1 MEHFKEFEIDLGT
14 TRTIDHA
21 EELAT
26 ELVNFTTNG
35 HKPLGFA
42 EFTRLVS
49 TGHLTR
55 PPVESDPFIYRGDAE
70 LARSDD
76 EIHASTGIT
85 GDAFKR
91 LRRAFLFKKA
101 RETAY
106 TQIEHEKEILIH
118 SRSLAQSRTPTH
130 SDYVAYLTAFHKN
143 DLEAFFQPWALPV
156 SSRDLKAHAY
166 IGACSGHGKSELI
179 KVMLYGL
186 LKKRQGAILFD
197 PHGDIAEEVVKWR
210 EFAEDKERLIYF
222 YPYLAGRDLATV
234 PRLNPLA
241 PLYQSEQLDSAVE
254 NFIDTLSAV
263 VGGGDADISR
273 RMKML
278 LKPCLYSLA
287 QSPNSTL
294 YDLIDFMAEAEKEK
308 GQGKNQEKLPT
319 PLVDR
324 AKLQLKDNRGLTDIL
339 ETFFDTSYDTTKS
352 AIRDRLRTLLAS
364 NALDRCLGGS
374 STIELEKALDA
385 GKFIVFNLSAGML
398 GGDTSNAFGRFLIAS
413 IQNMAMRRQAQH
425 KNERRPVFMFL
436 DEADRFMSESIPKIY
451 KETRKYG
458 LYLTIAQ
465 QITGYGM
472 VEEMKRTVLGSSKI
486 AIAGASG
493 GDRETAKDLEDIT
506 GVDRAEIK
514 VLKKG
519 NFYIK
524 PNSETPARKFTVP
537 ETLMRGKNAMS
548 EADWERVKAHQLE
561 RYYRPV
567 NCQKKAGSASPQ
579 QPSQSQ
585 DSTDAPVFI

>member
-1 MEHFKEFEIDLGT
+1 MKPFEDFEIDLGT
-14 TRTIDHA
+14 TRIIDHA
-21 EELAT
+21 EDLAT
-26 ELVNFTTNG
+26 ELANFKKSVTNDQ
-35 HKPLGFA
+35 KPLGFS

-49 TGHLTR
+49 TGNLTR

-70 LARSDD
+70 LARADD

-101 RETAY
+101 RETAL

-118 SRSLAQSRTPTH
+118 SRSLAQSRTPTY
-130 SDYVAYLTAFHKN
+130 SDYVEYVTQFHEK
-143 DLEAFFQPWALPV
+143 DLPTFFQPWALPV

-186 LKKRQGAILFD
+186 LKKQQGAILFD
-197 PHGDIAEEVVKWR
+197 PHGDIADEVVKWR
-210 EFAEDKERLIYF
+210 EFAEDPERLIYF

-234 PRLNPLA
+234 PRLNPLE
-241 PLYQSEQLDSAVE
+241 PLYQSEELDSAVD
-254 NFIDTLSAV
+254 NFIKTLSAV
-263 VGGGDADISR
+263 VGSGDADISR

-287 QSPNSTL
+287 QFPNSTL
-294 YDLIDFMAEAEKEK
+294 YDLIDFMAESDT
-308 GQGKNQEKLPT
+308 GKDKKPQPT

-324 AKLQLKDNRGLTDIL
+324 AKKQLTYNRAFIDIL
-339 ETFFDTSYDTTKS
+339 ETFFDKSYDNTKS

-364 NALDRCLGGS
+364 NALDRCLGDT
-374 STIELEKALDA
+374 STIDLEKALDT

-398 GGDTSNAFGRFLIAS
+398 GGDNSNSFGRFLIAS

-425 KNERRPVFMFL
+425 KDERRPAFMFL
-436 DEADRFMSESIPKIY
+436 DEANRFMSECIPEIY
-451 KETRKYG
+451 GETRKYG
-458 LYLTIAQ
+458 LHLTVAQ

-472 VEEMKRTVLGSSKI
+472 GEEMKRAVLGNSNVR
-486 AIAGASG
+486 IAGASG
-493 GDRETAKDLEDIT
+493 GDEETARDLSNMT
-506 GVDRAEIK
+506 GVERPEIK
-514 VLKKG
+514 ALNCGEFFVKKG
-519 NFYIK
+519 A
-524 PNSETPARKFTVP
+524 SQARKFTVP
-537 ETLMRGKNAMS
+537 TTLMDGKNAMS

-561 RYYRPV
+561 HYYRPV
-567 NCQKKAGSASPQ
+567 NGQKKAGQ
-579 QPSQSQ
+579 HH
-585 DSTDAPVFI
+585 DSTDAPDFN

>member
-26 ELVNFTTNG
+26 ELANFNTNG

-55 PPVESDPFIYRGDAE
+55 PPVESDPFIYRGDVE

-101 RETAY
+101 RETAL
-106 TQIEHEKEILIH
+106 TQIEHEKEILTH
-118 SRSLAQSRTPTH
+118 SRPLAQGRAPTH
-130 SDYVAYLTAFHKN
+130 SDYVAYLATFHKN
-143 DLEAFFQPWALPV
+143 DLETFFRPWALPV

-186 LKKRQGAILFD
+186 LKKKQSVILFD
-197 PHGDIAEEVVKWR
+197 PHGDIAEEVTHWK
-210 EFAEDKERLIYF
+210 EFAENPERLIYF
-222 YPYLAGRDLATV
+222 YPYLAGEDLTTV
-234 PRLNPLA
+234 PVLNPLA
-241 PLYQSEQLDSAVE
+241 PLYQSKLLDSAVE
-254 NFIDTLSAV
+254 NFIDTISAV
-263 VGGGDADISR
+263 VGSGDADISR
-273 RMKML
+273 RMKTL
-278 LKPCLYSLA
+278 LKPCIYSLA
-287 QSPNSTL
+287 EQKNADL
-294 YDLIDFMAEAEKEK
+294 FDLIAFVSESEKVK
-308 GQGKNQEKLPT
+308 GAGKNQEKRPT
-319 PLVDR
+319 PLADR
-324 AKLQLKDNRGLTDIL
+324 AKKQLINNAGLMEIL
-339 ETFFDTSYDTTKS
+339 ETFFDTNYDNSKS
-352 AIRDRLRTLLAS
+352 AIRDRLLTLLSS
-364 NALDRCLGGS
+364 NALNRCLGGS
-374 STIELEKALDA
+374 STIDLESALDS

-472 VEEMKRTVLGSSKI
+472 GEEMKRSVLGSSKLT
-486 AIAGASG
+486 IAGASG

-506 GVDRAEIK
+506 GIDRAEIK

-519 NFYIK
+519 NFYVK

-537 ETLMRGKNAMS
+537 TTLMDGKNAMS
-548 EADWERVKAHQLE
+548 EADWERVKAYQLE
-561 RYYRPV
+561 HYYKPV
-567 NCQKKAGSASPQ
+567 NGQKRVSRTEPQ

-585 DSTDAPVFI
+585 DDTDAPVFI